1 MEELSDVLGL
11 TLDETEDLLNE
22 YGLDIE
28 EVWL

>member
-1 MEELSDVLGL
+1 MEELAEVLGL
-11 TLDETEDLLNE
+11 TEDEVEDLLLE